1 MKTAPGSTVSRT
13 PPVRRPG
20 RAARTAATGTTDTRQ
35 AIFLA
40 AAHEFAARGY
50 DAGGVDRIAAEAG
63 VNKAMIYYHFGSKQ
77 ALYVEVLRDM
87 FRTVGARGRTVA
99 EGTGHAAAK
108 LERWIVAMVEEI
120 SARPWFPPIMLREL
134 ASGAPHLDDETVEL
148 MNGVYGAVR
157 RILLQGRREGAFRSV
172 DPLLTHMTLMP
183 ALLIYFT
190 RERVMETRQGAG
202 LLAGRRRAQFVRH
215 IQTSFKHMLQVTP

>member
-1 MKTAPGSTVSRT
+1 MKTAPAT
-13 PPVRRPG
+13 PPSSAPRAGRPG
-20 RAARTAATGTTDTRQ
+20 RAARATANGLPDTRQ

-99 EGTGHAAAK
+99 EGTGDAAGK